1 MAGPRNP
8 RQILCRFKRLAAPTG
23 RQVKAATLRWASK
36 FKSGGRVAGDTRLWA
51 HFAAQRRQLG
61 REPGPLALVSS
72 ASLVHAA
79 ASIAQGSK
87 GPSAS
92 RRQWSACV
100 LYVSASS
107 SKRSAS
113 IWFMTEVSQRQP
125 PPAFRS
131 WEQPGEGLTDVFG
144 VMMVEIVVVPVMMT
158 TTHAS
163 QPDQQACAIA
173 WRPRCKFPWP
183 PDPARFRPWLRLLWP
198 CDDIPLLSI
207 SCRPAR

>member
-1 MAGPRNP
+1 MAASFVTALWRCGRRPDRKETGPGSHS
-8 RQILCRFKRLAAPTG
+8 AAP
-23 RQVKAATLRWASK
+23 
-36 FKSGGRVAGDTRLWA
+36 
-51 HFAAQRRQLG
+51 RRQLG

-79 ASIAQGSK
+79 ASSAQGSR

-125 PPAFRS
+125 LQLLGHGSIPVK
-131 WEQPGEGLTDVFG
+131 GLTDVFG

-163 QPDQQACAIA
+163 QPDQQECAIA

-183 PDPARFRPWLRLLWP
+183 PDLARLRPWLRPLWP